1 VLLPN
6 RFRVRGPLSNM
17 TEFADA
23 FKCPANS
30 PMRAQKACAVWWSSR
45 LQPDDIVLLGM
56 GAHHRRSRR
65 Q

>member
-30 PMRAQKACAVWWSSR
+30 PMRAQKARAVW
-45 LQPDDIVLLGM
+45 
-56 GAHHRRSRR
+56 
-65 Q
+65 